1 MKDKKEGSRKKLVQS
16 PKTKTDNSDKTL
28 LDWFEFET
36 KIRKTV
42 FDLVDP
48 NVQDIA

>member
-1 MKDKKEGSRKKLVQS
+1 MNKEKQ
-16 PKTKTDNSDKTL
+16 DKTM

-42 FDLVDP
+42 YELVDP
-48 NVQDIA
+48 NVQETIVHGGKINDLRFQMDYS